1 MKTKILISASLF
13 HALTDAASVITPMIF
28 PLLLTQNFLIA
39 NYAQVGILS
48 NLGLLTSLAVQFL
61 VVRISF
67 RSEYRTLMI
76 LSGLGLCASM
86 AVIPLAR
93 TYGMLLLFFL
103 LLRVFS
109 SFYHP
114 LVIAWIS
121 KSRAGSGRELDDA
134 MGIQSGSGN
143 LGVALA
149 YLTVGFLAQRWGW
162 KTPLYVWSLFGLVL
176 AGLGSWAL
184 RGVSSRSDERP
195 SLKPADWWRS
205 LRSIKRFVPGF
216 FFGGAGWSVAV
227 YYAPSLLHQKYGIP
241 MGQTGLFLALWI
253 GLGTVTGYGYG
264 IWSRRFGRKPVF
276 MASLIGAAA
285 ALFLLGFAPTKALAV
300 AGLLAFGGF
309 LLMTYPSLHTFVGST
324 VSASGPDHGLQLGQQ
339 HPVDL
344 RGARLA
350 HLRRSLGCPR
360 HRVPVRLCGSPDD
373 RRSRLL
379 CPPQSG
385 ILRAGGERALGRRRY
400 ARGDG
405 LKISGPGARASRTAR
420 GSRPGGGPC
429 RA

>member
-1 MKTKILISASLF
+1 MKKRILLSASLF
-13 HALTDAASVITPMIF
+13 HALNDAASVITPMVF
-28 PLLLTQNFLIA
+28 PLLLARNFLIA
-39 NYAQVGILS
+39 NYSQIGILS
-48 NLGLLTSLAVQFL
+48 NLGLLTSFVVQFL

-67 RSEYRTLMI
+67 WSEYRTLMI

-86 AVIPLAR
+86 AVTPLAR
-93 TYGMLLLFFL
+93 NYGMLLLFFL
-103 LLRVFS
+103 IMRVFA

-114 LVIAWIS
+114 IVIAWVS

-143 LGVALA
+143 LGVGLA

-162 KTPLYVWSLFGLVL
+162 RTPLFVWALFGLVL

-184 RGVSSRSDERP
+184 RGISSRSEERP
-195 SLKPADWWRS
+195 SLRPADWRHS

-216 FFGGAGWSVAV
+216 FLGGAGWSVAV
-227 YYAPSLLHQKYGIP
+227 YYAPSLLHNKHGIP

-264 IWSRRFGRKPVF
+264 IWSRKFGRKPVF
-276 MASLIGAAA
+276 LTSLGGAAA

-324 VSASGPDHGLQLGQQ
+324 VPPSGQTMAFSWVSNIQLVSGALVSLVSGIFSDLIGIQFPFLLTGVLALAAFLFYAPRGPEFFGLTASGRTEI
-339 HPVDL
+339 PVS
-344 RGARLA
+344 
-350 HLRRSLGCPR
+350 HEET
-360 HRVPVRLCGSPDD
+360 
-373 RRSRLL
+373 
-379 CPPQSG
+379 
-385 ILRAGGERALGRRRY
+385 I
-400 ARGDG
+400 
-405 LKISGPGARASRTAR
+405 
-420 GSRPGGGPC
+420 
-429 RA
+429 

>member
-1 MKTKILISASLF
+1 MKKKILLSASLF
-13 HALTDAASVITPMIF
+13 HALTDAASVITPMVF
-28 PLLLTQNFLIA
+28 PLLLAQGDLIA
-39 NYAQVGILS
+39 NYSQIGILS

-67 RSEYRTLMI
+67 RSEYRTLMV
-76 LSGLGLCASM
+76 LSGLGLCASL
-86 AVIPLAR
+86 AVIPFAR
-93 TYGMLLLFFL
+93 SFAALLLFFL
-103 LLRVFS
+103 VLRVFS

-149 YLTVGFLAQRWGW
+149 YLTVGFLAQGWGW
-162 KTPLYVWSLFGLVL
+162 KTPLYVWAGFGLVL

-184 RGVSSRSDERP
+184 RGISSRSEERP
-195 SLKPADWWRS
+195 SLRPADWWRS
-205 LRSIKRFVPGF
+205 LRAIRRFVPGF

-227 YYAPSLLHQKYGIP
+227 YYAPSLLNHEHGIP

-264 IWSRRFGRKPVF
+264 VWSRRFGRKPVF
-276 MASLIGAAA
+276 LASLAGAAVS
-285 ALFLLGFAPTKALAV
+285 LFVLGFAPTKGLAV

-324 VSASGPDHGLQLGQQ
+324 VPSSGQTMAFSWVSNIQLLSGALVSLVAGVLSDLIGIRFPFVFTGVLTLAVLAFYAPRGPEFFGPDGGRPAGTGISHE
-339 HPVDL
+339 
-344 RGARLA
+344 GA
-350 HLRRSLGCPR
+350 
-360 HRVPVRLCGSPDD
+360 V
-373 RRSRLL
+373 
-379 CPPQSG
+379 
-385 ILRAGGERALGRRRY
+385 
-400 ARGDG
+400 
-405 LKISGPGARASRTAR
+405 
-420 GSRPGGGPC
+420 
-429 RA
+429 

>member
-324 VSASGPDHGLQLGQQ
+324 VSASGQTMAFSWVSNIQL
-339 HPVDL
+339 
-344 RGARLA
+344 
-350 HLRRSLGCPR
+350 
-360 HRVPVRLCGSPDD
+360 
-373 RRSRLL
+373 
-379 CPPQSG
+379 
-385 ILRAGGERALGRRRY
+385 
-400 ARGDG
+400 
-405 LKISGPGARASRTAR
+405 ISGALVSLISGVLSDVLGIAFPFVFAGALTIAVLAFYAPRSPEFFGPE
-420 GSRPGGGPC
+420 GSEPSGAVVTHEGTV
-429 RA
+429 

>member
-1 MKTKILISASLF
+1 MKKQILLSASLF
-13 HALTDAASVITPMIF
+13 HALTDAASVITPMVF
-28 PLLLTQNFLIA
+28 PLLLAQNLLIS
-39 NYAQVGILS
+39 NYSQIGFLS
-48 NLGLLTSLAVQFL
+48 NLGLLISLVVQFL

-67 RSEYRTLMI
+67 RSEYRTMMI

-86 AVIPLAR
+86 ALIPFAR
-93 TYGMLLLFFL
+93 TYVALLLFFL
-103 LLRVFS
+103 LLRVFT

-114 LVIAWIS
+114 IIIAWIS

-143 LGVALA
+143 LGVGLA
-149 YLTVGFLAQRWGW
+149 FLTVGFMAQRWGW
-162 KTPLYVWSLFGLVL
+162 KTPLYAWALFGLVL
-176 AGLGSWAL
+176 AGLGAWAL

-195 SLKPADWWRS
+195 SLKPAAWWES

-227 YYAPSLLHQKYGIP
+227 YYAPSLLHHKHGIP

-276 MASLIGAAA
+276 MASLGGATA

-324 VSASGPDHGLQLGQQ
+324 VPASGQTMAFSWVSNIQM
-339 HPVDL
+339 
-344 RGARLA
+344 
-350 HLRRSLGCPR
+350 
-360 HRVPVRLCGSPDD
+360 
-373 RRSRLL
+373 
-379 CPPQSG
+379 
-385 ILRAGGERALGRRRY
+385 
-400 ARGDG
+400 
-405 LKISGPGARASRTAR
+405 ISGALVSLIAGFLSDAIGIQVPFILTGVLTLFVFLYYAPRGPEFFGLDARKPPAATVTHE
-420 GSRPGGGPC
+420 GSI
-429 RA
+429 

>member
-76 LSGLGLCASM
+76 LSGVGLCASM

-143 LGVALA
+143 LGVGLA

-162 KTPLYVWSLFGLVL
+162 KTPFYVWAIFGLVL
-176 AGLGSWAL
+176 AGLGTWAL

-276 MASLIGAAA
+276 MASLAGAAA

-324 VSASGPDHGLQLGQQ
+324 VPASGQTMAFSWVSNIQL
-339 HPVDL
+339 
-344 RGARLA
+344 
-350 HLRRSLGCPR
+350 
-360 HRVPVRLCGSPDD
+360 
-373 RRSRLL
+373 
-379 CPPQSG
+379 
-385 ILRAGGERALGRRRY
+385 
-400 ARGDG
+400 
-405 LKISGPGARASRTAR
+405 ISGALVSLVAGVLSDVLGIAFPFVFTGVLTIAVLAFYAPRSPEFFGPEGSEPSGAVVTHE
-420 GSRPGGGPC
+420 GTV
-429 RA
+429 